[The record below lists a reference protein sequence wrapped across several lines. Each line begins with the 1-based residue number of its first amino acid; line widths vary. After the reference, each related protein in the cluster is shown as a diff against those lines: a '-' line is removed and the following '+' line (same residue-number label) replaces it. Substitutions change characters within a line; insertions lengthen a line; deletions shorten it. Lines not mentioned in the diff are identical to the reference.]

1 MRFPNN
7 LAQWLPR
14 LLPGVGAC
22 AQQAALTVV
31 QALLVS
37 YRTTLADVAR
47 QSHRCGTVKSRRQW
61 LSRWLS
67 RPHWQPEALYA
78 QLNRQARR
86 LLARR
91 GDVALLVDFTD
102 LGSTWRV
109 LQVSVAWRGRA
120 VVLYRSVVHYTAPEI
135 GQREQVRQACA
146 WLWQHLPGRRG
157 RYVLV
162 MDRGFPSH
170 RLVRELTETG
180 FRFVLRAQGEWK
192 LTHPDYTGQLKHA
205 PRQPGLVGPRPRCLS
220 EAVLGCRGKGRA
232 YWSRAHVVFYHGEG
246 AKEPWYLLTSE
257 TRAARAVALYRRRM
271 GIEAEFRDL
280 KGPFGLEQ
288 LAAWQDR
295 ERVER
300 FLALVAIYEWWLVYL
315 WLKHRLR
322 HWAPFLALKG
332 TLSWIQITR
341 LWIQQQLQPFTR
353 LALACL

>member
-1 MRFPNN
+1 V
-7 LAQWLPR
+7 AGPR
-14 LLPGVGAC
+14 L
-22 AQQAALTVV
+22 
-31 QALLVS
+31 
-37 YRTTLADVAR
+37 
-47 QSHRCGTVKSRRQW
+47 SR
-61 LSRWLS
+61 S
-67 RPHWQPEALYA
+67 HWQPEAIYA
-78 QLNRQARR
+78 QLNRQAHR
-86 LLARR
+86 LLERR

-102 LGSTWRV
+102 LGTTWRV

-135 GQREQVRQACA
+135 GQPEQVRAACA
-146 WLWQHLPGRRG
+146 WLRQHLPGGLG

-170 RLVRELTETG
+170 LLVRELTETG

-192 LTHPDYTGQLKHA
+192 LTHAAYTGRLKHA
-205 PRQPGLVGPRPRCLS
+205 GHQPGLVGPTPRCLA

-232 YWSRAHVVFYHGEG
+232 YWSQAHVVLYHGEG
-246 AKEPWYLLTSE
+246 AKEAWYLLTTE

-295 ERVER
+295 ERVAR
-300 FLALVAIYEWWLVYL
+300 FLALVAVYEWWLVQL

-322 HWAPFLALKG
+322 HWAPFFGLKG
-332 TLSWIQITR
+332 KLSWIQITR
-341 LWIQQQLQPFTR
+341 LWIQHQLLRFTR